1 MRLGSLVR
9 KVDGGERTATG
20 FPQLNDDFST
30 QGKGSQVAVPEQVS
44 VWVGLDVG
52 KEAHFADV
60 LDNDGERLFS
70 RAIGNDQADIEMIID
85 RAGQH
90 GVPGLVIDQPGSIA
104 QLVLAVAAKREV
116 PVAYVPGLVMRRAA
130 DLYPGEAKTDRR
142 DAYIIADTART
153 RRKQVHWLDAA
164 SDELLEELRVLNGFD
179 TDLAADQ
186 TRVTNRL
193 RDSLTSISPALERA
207 LGNRL
212 HQAGIRDLLAAY
224 PTLTALRAAGP
235 DEIRAAIARRSPRL
249 AAKAAGAVARALAAQ
264 DVTMPAEKAAGRVIA
279 ELTGELDRIF
289 ARRDALAEEIGETFL
304 ARPFGEILAS
314 MPGIGPRTG
323 ARILAEIGDGSGF
336 ASGAKLASYAGL
348 APVTRQSGTSLNG
361 EVRSR
366 RGNHRLKNAMF
377 LAAFAALRDPASKA
391 FYDRKRAEGKKHNAA
406 LICLARRRCDV
417 ILAMLRNR
425 EPYQP
430 DRSKA
435 AAAA

>member
-1 MRLGSLVR
+1 
-9 KVDGGERTATG
+9 VDGGERTATD
-20 FPQLNDDFST
+20 FPQDTGDSST
-30 QGKGSQVAVPEQVS
+30 QGEGAGVATPSQVS

-52 KEAHFADV
+52 KETHFADV

-70 RAIGNDQADIEMIID
+70 RAITNDQGDIEALLL

-104 QLVLAVAAKREV
+104 QLVLAVAARQEV

-142 DAYIIADTART
+142 DAYILADTART
-153 RRKQVHWLDAA
+153 RRKQVHWLDAS
-164 SDELLEELRVLNGFD
+164 SDELLAQLRVLNGFD
-179 TDLAADQ
+179 TDLAEDQ

-193 RDSLTSISPALERA
+193 RDALTSISPVLERA

-212 HQAGIRDLLAAY
+212 QHAGVRDLVAAF
-224 PTLTALRAAGP
+224 PTLSALRAADPGK
-235 DEIRAAIARRSPRL
+235 IRETVARRSPRI
-249 AAKAAGAVARALAAQ
+249 AGKTTEAVARALAAQ
-264 DVTMPAEKAAGRVIA
+264 DVTVAAEAATGRVIS
-279 ELTGELDRIF
+279 ELARELDRVF
-289 ARRDALAEEIGETFL
+289 QRRGALEQEIEQAFL
-304 ARPFGEILAS
+304 AHPFGEILAS
-314 MPGIGPRTG
+314 LPGIGPRTG
-323 ARILAEIGDGSGF
+323 ARILAEIGDGSAF

-361 EVRSR
+361 ESRSR

-377 LAAFAALRDPASKA
+377 LAAFASLRDPASKA
-391 FYDRKRAEGKKHNAA
+391 FYDRKRAEGKRHNAA

-417 ILAMLRNR
+417 ILAMLRKR

-430 DRSKA
+430 DRTQAAKA
-435 AAAA
+435 A